1 MKTPSEGVKAI
12 ERQYDKAFARFVIN
26 TQTKLSK
33 SSPVDTARLAA
44 SWVIGKGNPS
54 NYVPPEREARGPE
67 QPPQYG
73 GEITMDGDWYV
84 SSNLPYTVRVA
95 YDPIWGKNGRRG
107 GSAWFTNIT
116 DNMGKDYDRILSSEL
131 RMIS

>member
-1 MKTPSEGVKAI
+1 MKSPSQGLKEI
-12 ERQYDKAFARFVIN
+12 EAVYDKAFAKFVIN

-33 SSPVDTARLAA
+33 SSPIDTGRLAA
-44 SWVIGKGNPS
+44 SWVIGKGSPDP
-54 NYVPPEREARGPE
+54 YVPPERDRRGSE
-67 QPPQYG
+67 QPPQYKG
-73 GEITMDGDWYV
+73 KITMDGDWYV